1 MPDVTITALGLAAV
15 RISDGSQTVYAD
27 AFFKE
32 HPIRPF
38 DARDADV
45 ILVTHDHRD
54 HYDAAAVAAAARATG
69 AVVIGPPSI
78 AHAMLVQHA
87 LPAEQVRILHHQD
100 PGTPVR
106 SEVGATAVSAF
117 ASPHFCDGDQLTIH
131 NSYLVELGGKRI
143 FLTGDSCALTRKE
156 PRLQRLDALVYNFVT
171 FDRDLA
177 KVAALEEVERTF
189 APRRLIPVHV
199 LDCGWTLAPGELARE
214 VARRRLASVVVI
226 EERQGSCVV

>member
-1 MPDVTITALGLAAV
+1 MSDVTITALGLAAV
-15 RISDGSQTVYAD
+15 RISDGSQTLYVD
-27 AFFKE
+27 AFFRE
-32 HPIRPF
+32 HSIRPF

-54 HYDAAAVAAAARATG
+54 HYDGAAVAAAARRTG

-87 LPAEQVRILHHQD
+87 LPADQVRILYHQD
-100 PGTPVR
+100 PATPVR
-106 SEVGATAVSAF
+106 TDLGTTAISSF
-117 ASPHFCDGDQLTIH
+117 ASRHFSDGDQLTIH

-143 FLTGDSCALTRKE
+143 YVTGDSNELTMKE
-156 PRLQRLDALVYNFVT
+156 PRLQGLDALVYNFVT

-177 KVAALEEVERTF
+177 KVAALEDVQRRF
-189 APRRLIPVHV
+189 APHRLIPVHI
-199 LDCGWTLAPGELARE
+199 LDCDWTVQPGELARE

-226 EERQGSCVV
+226 EESQGSCVV